1 MNVLVWTYER
11 RRYERMNGEIEFFE
25 TAVELIFSNGAVNK
39 NNFDNV
45 NNYDLWFEIKTFNY
59 KGGNKNDFQSKKYQI
74 KILKF

>member
-1 MNVLVWTYER
+1 
-11 RRYERMNGEIEFFE
+11 MNGEIEFFE

-59 KGGNKNDFQSKKYQI
+59 KGGNKNDFQSKSL
-74 KILKF
+74 ILLSILVNSIVSIIFMTAS